1 MKRTWLTE
9 LRGHLLIWFVL
20 QLFVSTFISLDM
32 LNNYASWEEDIALN
46 SQLENEAV
54 YNIALLS
61 AMFTVTSTAFLNL
74 TIVVIVLGMVY
85 KLQKRWMN
93 SAITQYIYVKGA
105 QFILYGLMLS
115 EILKYFCVLL
125 WTFRFSEWE
134 HLRQVINLS
143 CVCLGSLFGGLI
155 WLKMRNQA
163 NQVGIKAIMMA
174 TISIVCCLGSISFL

>member
-85 KLQKRWMN
+85 KLQKRWIIKSLSGN
-93 SAITQYIYVKGA
+93 IYVQGA
-105 QFILYGLMLS
+105 QYTVYGLMLS

-125 WTFRFSEWE
+125 WTFTFHEWE
-134 HLRQVINLS
+134 ELRLILNIS
-143 CVCLGSLFGGLI
+143 CMSIGCLLGGVM
-155 WLKMRNQA
+155 WLRMRNKAQKIE
-163 NQVGIKAIMMA
+163 IKAVFFSTFGIIA
-174 TISIVCCLGSISFL
+174 CLGSISVI